1 MKITLVCV
9 GSLKET
15 YFRDAAAE
23 YIKRLRP
30 YAQVSVHEAAEER
43 LPGNPSP
50 ADEAAARD
58 RESERIAR
66 LIPAGSYVVALGIVG
81 RQRSSEELA
90 DWIEQL
96 RGQGQSH
103 LCLIIGGSTGLS
115 PTLDS
120 VIAAKLSFG
129 LMTLPHQ
136 LARIVLLEQ
145 IYRAFKIMR
154 NEPYHK

>member
-1 MKITLVCV
+1 MKITVVSV
-9 GSLKET
+9 GSLKES
-15 YFRDAAAE
+15 YFRAAAAE
-23 YIKRLRP
+23 YLKRLRP
-30 YAQVSVHEAAEER
+30 YAQVSIVEVPEER

-50 ADEAAARD
+50 ADEASVRD
-58 RESERIAR
+58 KEAERIAK
-66 LIPAGSYVVALGIVG
+66 LIPPGSFVVALAIEG
-81 RQRSSEELA
+81 RQRSSEDLA
-90 DWIEQL
+90 GWIQQL
-96 RGQGQSH
+96 QVQGQSH

-120 VIAAKLSFG
+120 VIVAKLSFG